1 MFQNLTNSKVK
12 TVSDTILENIID
24 LWIVSLNQL
33 LAETV
38 ILSHNNGFTI
48 IKMWKIEVLI
58 TAFFLKA
65 IKPCYQ
71 NEKLFLYFSK

>member
-38 ILSHNNGFTI
+38 ILSHNHGFTI

-58 TAFFLKA
+58 TAFFFKGH
-65 IKPCYQ
+65 
-71 NEKLFLYFSK
+71 